1 MDEIKLIQSSQ
12 QGSLDAFNY
21 LVMIYQDIAYNVAFR
36 ILADQHSADDAVQN
50 AFISAFHNINKFRGG
65 SFRAWILRIVTN
77 SCYDELRRRKRQ
89 PTTPLDPIDS
99 DGEEM
104 DSPKW
109 MVDNSPTPEETS
121 ETTEL
126 ERAIQDCLNALPE
139 EFRAMIILID
149 IQGLDYQETSQAL
162 NSPLGTIKSRL
173 ARSRKKMRDCL
184 LAVQELLP
192 SQFRLEGEGV

>member
-1 MDEIKLIQSSQ
+1 MNEIELIQSAQ
-12 QGSLDAFNY
+12 QGDLDAFNH
-21 LVMIYQDIAYNVAFR
+21 LVLVYQDIAYNVAFR
-36 ILADQHSADDAVQN
+36 ILADKHNADDAVQN

-65 SFRAWILRIVTN
+65 SIRAWILRIVTN

-89 PTTPLDPIDS
+89 PTTPLDPINS

-104 DSPKW
+104 DSPQW
-109 MVDNSPTPEETS
+109 MVDNSPTPEETFES
-121 ETTEL
+121 TEL
-126 ERAIQDCLNALPE
+126 ERAIQDCLNDLPE
-139 EFRAMIILID
+139 DFRAMIVLID
-149 IQGLDYQETSQAL
+149 IQGLDYQETSQVL

-184 LAVQELLP
+184 QTVQELLP

>member
-1 MDEIKLIQSSQ
+1 MDETRLIQSAQ
-12 QGSLDAFNY
+12 QGGLDEFNQ
-21 LVMIYQDIAYNVAFR
+21 LVMIYQDTAYNVAFR
-36 ILADQHSADDAVQN
+36 ILSDRYSADDAVQN
-50 AFISAFHNINKFRGG
+50 AFISAFHNIDKFRGG

-89 PTTPLDPIDS
+89 PTTPLDPINS

-104 DSPKW
+104 DSPRW
-109 MVDNSPTPEETS
+109 MIDNIPTPEETS

-126 ERAIQDCLNALPE
+126 EKAIQDCLNDLPE
-139 EFRAMIILID
+139 DFRAMIILID

-184 LAVQELLP
+184 QGVQELLP
-192 SQFRLEGEGV
+192 SQFRLEGEGL

>member
-1 MDEIKLIQSSQ
+1 MDETKLIQSAQ
-12 QGSLDAFNY
+12 QGNLDAFNQ
-21 LVMIYQDIAYNVAFR
+21 LVMIYQDTAYNVAYR
-36 ILADQHSADDAVQN
+36 ILSDQYSADDAVQN
-50 AFISAFHNINKFRGG
+50 AFMSAYHNMNKFRGG
-65 SFRAWILRIVTN
+65 SYRAWILRIVTN

-89 PTTPLDPIDS
+89 PTTPLDPINS

-104 DSPKW
+104 DSPRW
-109 MVDNSPTPEETS
+109 MIDNIPTPEETS

-126 ERAIQDCLNALPE
+126 EKAIQECLNDLPE

-149 IQGLDYQETSQAL
+149 IQGLDYQETSQVL

-184 LAVQELLP
+184 LGFQELLP